1 LKTIAAD
8 TAAIALNWEK
18 AQCGRLRRKVI
29 VGNRSRALP
38 SMKTSAC
45 KSPTVVASRTLSGTQ
60 AGLPRR
66 AGSVRARERR
76 WRSRR
81 YGGGHTTA
89 RRPPDDIP
97 PLSVA
102 LARQQDARRLCSP
115 GRQWAGTRLR
125 LLPRRRDR
133 TRQAKVL
140 TNDEARR
147 IAFNVAMLP
156 AESLRPPQRR
166 RVLGFRPRH
175 QAKRPCHFRVG
186 PNAPCLHSGPSKN
199 GGIL

>member
-1 LKTIAAD
+1 MIFLQAPEMGLEGIVSKRLSARYRWGPSRDWIKVKNPDSPARRNIARDAGNRPPRSWIE
-8 TAAIALNWEK
+8 AQRGGYCRHRSELGK

-66 AGSVRARERR
+66 AGSVLARERR

-89 RRPPDDIP
+89 RRSLDDIT
-97 PLSVA
+97 PLPIA
-102 LARQQDARRLCSP
+102 LARRQDRRRLCRP
-115 GRQWAGTRLR
+115 GRQ
-125 LLPRRRDR
+125 RRG
-133 TRQAKVL
+133 
-140 TNDEARR
+140 
-147 IAFNVAMLP
+147 
-156 AESLRPPQRR
+156 SW
-166 RVLGFRPRH
+166 
-175 QAKRPCHFRVG
+175 
-186 PNAPCLHSGPSKN
+186 
-199 GGIL
+199 